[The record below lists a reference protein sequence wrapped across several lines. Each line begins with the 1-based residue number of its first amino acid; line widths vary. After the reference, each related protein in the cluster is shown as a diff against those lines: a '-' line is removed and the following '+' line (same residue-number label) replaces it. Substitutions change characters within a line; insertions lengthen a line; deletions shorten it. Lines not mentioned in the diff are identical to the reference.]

1 MHADSPYALD
11 PETRKRL
18 RLLFVA
24 SALLIASA
32 LTGWLRPDQA
42 SIRSALALSGA
53 LIVAVPIVSGVITA
67 IRSTG
72 FAATQ
77 FYMDQY
83 VVLALA
89 ACLATEKYLTGGIVA
104 IVLLFGQMLEERT
117 TVGVEMA
124 LAKLRLLSRI
134 RARRKVGDAE
144 EDVESAELRPGDE
157 IRILPGESIPAD
169 AVILTGHAL
178 IDQSRITGES
188 MPIEAGPGSDIFA
201 GTANLN
207 GSIVARVVGA
217 GQDTVMGR
225 VQSIIQEAKESEA
238 PIISLAEDY
247 ARYYTPLI
255 LLIAASVFFFTQE
268 IERAIAVLVVSIPC
282 AFVLASPSAMV
293 SAIAAGS
300 RMGLLI
306 KSVRHL
312 ESARMIDTVVFDK
325 TGTLTAGKL
334 DLEETLV
341 HSADYD
347 AATVLRLAAAI
358 EGQSNH
364 PVARAISNAVPAAER
379 PAVVEFTE
387 HSGLGL
393 EGVIEGKS
401 IRIGRPS
408 FLEKSGVAL
417 AITPSEF
424 TRHSLVLLAVNGD
437 HVGTFLL
444 ADRIRPEARETL
456 SRLRALGITDFV
468 MLTGDRTEVAQN
480 IADFVGITD
489 FKANCLPEDKLNHI
503 RELRAAGRK
512 VMVVGDGLNDAP
524 ALAEGDL
531 GVAMGALGNDVTIHT
546 SDVALMSNDLRRLP
560 DLLLLSA
567 KTVGIINQNL
577 LCGFAF
583 IIMAITL
590 STLGFVNPIA
600 AAFFHEFSAFFVIF
614 NSARLLRFDGMEI
627 SEHAEI
633 RSSETSP
640 TPIPA

>member
-1 MHADSPYALD
+1 MHADSPYSLD
-11 PETRKRL
+11 PDTRKRL

-24 SALLIASA
+24 SALLIASV
-32 LTGWLRPDQA
+32 LTGWLRPDQEA
-42 SIRSALALSGA
+42 VRSTLALAGA

-134 RARRKVGDAE
+134 SARRKNGQT
-144 EDVESAELRPGDE
+144 VEAAELVPGDE
-157 IRILPGESIPAD
+157 ISIHPGESIPAD
-169 AVILTGHAL
+169 AVVLTGSAL
-178 IDQSRITGES
+178 VDQSRITGES
-188 MPIEAGPGSDIFA
+188 VPVEVGPGSEIFA

-207 GSIVARVVGA
+207 GAIEARVTGA
-217 GQDTVMGR
+217 GSETVMGR
-225 VQSIIQEAKESEA
+225 VQSIIEEAKNSEA

-255 LLIAASVFFFTQE
+255 LLIAASVFFFTQD

-312 ESARMIDTVVFDK
+312 ESARLIDTVVFDK
-325 TGTLTAGKL
+325 TGTLTQGKL
-334 DLEETLV
+334 ELEDTLV
-341 HSADYD
+341 HCGDFDSVSA
-347 AATVLRLAAAI
+347 LRIAAAI
-358 EGQSNH
+358 EGKSNH
-364 PVARAISNAVPAAER
+364 PVARAISNAVAAEDR
-379 PAVVEFTE
+379 PAVSDFTE

-393 EGVIEGKS
+393 EGRVDGRRVI
-401 IRIGRPS
+401 IGRPS
-408 FLEKSGVAL
+408 FLEKAGVAL
-417 AITPSEF
+417 EISPPDF
-424 TRHSLVLLAVNGD
+424 TRQSLVLLAVDGQ
-437 HVGTFLL
+437 HVATFLL

-456 SRLRALGITDFV
+456 DRLRSLGISDFI
-468 MLTGDRTEVAQN
+468 MLTGDRTEVAQH
-480 IADFVGITD
+480 IATYTGITD
-489 FKANCLPEDKLNHI
+489 FKANCLPEDKLAHI
-503 RELRAAGRK
+503 RKLRAEGRK

-583 IIMAITL
+583 IIAAITL
-590 STLGFVNPIA
+590 STLGFINPIA

-614 NSARLLRFDGMEI
+614 NSARLLRFDGMETGN
-627 SEHAEI
+627 AEFI
-633 RSSETSP
+633 PPETAGQPVS
-640 TPIPA
+640 A

>member
-1 MHADSPYALD
+1 MHADSPYSLD
-11 PETRKRL
+11 PDTRKRL

-24 SALLIASA
+24 SALLIASV
-32 LTGWLRPDQA
+32 LTGWLRPDQEA
-42 SIRSALALSGA
+42 VCSTLALAGA

-134 RARRKVGDAE
+134 SARRKNGQT
-144 EDVESAELRPGDE
+144 VEAAELVPGDE
-157 IRILPGESIPAD
+157 ISIHPGESIPAD
-169 AVILTGHAL
+169 AVVLTGSAL
-178 IDQSRITGES
+178 VDQSRITGES
-188 MPIEAGPGSDIFA
+188 VPVEVGPGSEIFA

-207 GSIVARVVGA
+207 GAIEARVTGA
-217 GQDTVMGR
+217 GSETVMGR
-225 VQSIIQEAKESEA
+225 VQSIIEEAKNSEA

-255 LLIAASVFFFTQE
+255 LLIAASVFFFTQD

-312 ESARMIDTVVFDK
+312 ESARLIDTVVFDK
-325 TGTLTAGKL
+325 TGTLTQGKL
-334 DLEETLV
+334 ELEDTLV
-341 HSADYD
+341 HCGDFDSVSA
-347 AATVLRLAAAI
+347 LRIAAAI
-358 EGQSNH
+358 EGKSNH
-364 PVARAISNAVPAAER
+364 PVARAISNAVAAEDR
-379 PAVVEFTE
+379 PAVSDFTE

-393 EGVIEGKS
+393 EGRVDGRRVI
-401 IRIGRPS
+401 IGRPS
-408 FLEKSGVAL
+408 FLEKAGVAL
-417 AITPSEF
+417 EISPPDF
-424 TRHSLVLLAVNGD
+424 TRQSLVLLAVDGQ
-437 HVGTFLL
+437 HVATFLL

-456 SRLRALGITDFV
+456 DRLRSLGISDFI
-468 MLTGDRTEVAQN
+468 MLTGDRTEVAQH
-480 IADFVGITD
+480 IATYTGITD
-489 FKANCLPEDKLNHI
+489 FKANCLPEDKLAHI
-503 RELRAAGRK
+503 RKLRAEGRK

-583 IIMAITL
+583 IIAAITL
-590 STLGFVNPIA
+590 STLGFINPIA

-614 NSARLLRFDGMEI
+614 NSARLLRFDGMETGN
-627 SEHAEI
+627 AEFI
-633 RSSETSP
+633 PPETAGQPVS
-640 TPIPA
+640 A

>member
-1 MHADSPYALD
+1 MPAEPSHALD

-18 RLLFVA
+18 RLLFA
-24 SALLIASA
+24 ATALLGASA
-32 LTGWLRPDQA
+32 LTGWLRPDQEG
-42 SIRSALALSGA
+42 IRGALALAGSA
-53 LIVAVPIVSGVITA
+53 IVAVPIVSGVITA

-89 ACLATEKYLTGGIVA
+89 ACLATGKYLTGGIVA
-104 IVLLFGQMLEERT
+104 IVLLFGQMMEERT

-124 LAKLRLLSRI
+124 LAKLRLLARI
-134 RARRKVGDAE
+134 RARRKNGDAE
-144 EDVESAELRPGDE
+144 EEVESSELATGDV
-157 IRILPGESIPAD
+157 ILVRPGESIPAD
-169 AVILTGHAL
+169 AVILTGSAL
-178 IDQSRITGES
+178 VDQSRITGES
-188 MPIEAGPGSDIFA
+188 VPVEVGPGSEIFA

-207 GSIVARVVGA
+207 GAIEARVTGA
-217 GQDTVMGR
+217 GGETVMGR
-225 VQSIIQEAKESEA
+225 VQSIIEEAKNSEA

-255 LLIAASVFFFTQE
+255 LLIAASVFFLTQD

-325 TGTLTAGKL
+325 TGTLTEGKL
-334 DLEETLV
+334 ELEETLV
-341 HSADYD
+341 HAADLD
-347 AATVLRLAAAI
+347 EAAVLRIAAAI
-358 EGQSNH
+358 EGKSNH
-364 PVARAISNAVPAAER
+364 PVARAISNAVAAEVR
-379 PAVVEFTE
+379 PPVNDFTE

-393 EGVIEGKS
+393 EGMVDGRRIL
-401 IRIGRPS
+401 IGRPS

-417 AITPSEF
+417 SISPPDF
-424 TRHSLVLLAVNGD
+424 TRQSLVLLAVDGR
-437 HVGTFLL
+437 HAATFLL

-456 SRLRALGITDFV
+456 ERLRSLGVSDFI
-468 MLTGDRTEVAQN
+468 MLTGDRTEVARH
-480 IADFVGITD
+480 ISAFTGITE
-489 FKANCLPEDKLNHI
+489 FKANCLPEDKLAHI
-503 RELRAAGRK
+503 RQLRAAGRK

-583 IIMAITL
+583 IIAAITL
-590 STLGFVNPIA
+590 STLGFVNPVA

-614 NSARLLRFDGMEI
+614 NSARLLRFDGME
-627 SEHAEI
+627 
-633 RSSETSP
+633 TD
-640 TPIPA
+640 PAAGFPEVMENPQPA